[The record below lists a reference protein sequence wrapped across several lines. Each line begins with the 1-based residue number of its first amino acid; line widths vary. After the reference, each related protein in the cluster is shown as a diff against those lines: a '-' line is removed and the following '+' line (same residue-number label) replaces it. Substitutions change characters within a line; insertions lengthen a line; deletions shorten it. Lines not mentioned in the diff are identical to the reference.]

1 MLNVSTK
8 YQLLL
13 HFQFIVVFFNIFQ
26 YSSALLVRPSLL
38 QWKSGLLKRGSWR
51 TQFSSTSILLSV
63 HLKSGLIRG
72 VAFGGSD
79 LIKGRRPDTW
89 GGSDLIKGR
98 RPDTWGGSDLIKG
111 RRLDTWGGSDL
122 IKGRRPDTWG
132 GIWWQWPYKRETTV
146 IPHISIFYDY
156 FYILQF
162 FSAKRIKTSLTI
174 WKCSK
179 IINIT
184 DPLWQ
189 LKFPSYR
196 L

>member
-98 RPDTWGGSDLIKG
+98 RPDTWGG
-111 RRLDTWGGSDL
+111 
-122 IKGRRPDTWG
+122 
-132 GIWWQWPYKRETTV
+132 IWWQWPYKRETTV

-162 FSAKRIKTSLTI
+162 FSAKRINTSLTI

>member
-1 MLNVSTK
+1 MVYICINKIWLFMLNVSTK

-26 YSSALLVRPSLL
+26 YSSVLLVRPSLL

-51 TQFSSTSILLSV
+51 TQLSSTSILLSV

-98 RPDTWGGSDLIKG
+98 RP
-111 RRLDTWGGSDL
+111 DTWGGSDL